1 MDINERVQISILAKY
16 YGSLLT
22 EKQQKI
28 IDMYVDNNLSLSEV
42 GEELNI
48 SRQAVKDMLDKA
60 EKLLNKYEEKLHF
73 ISKDDKIREI
83 ISKEETNEAVK
94 KILLLLEEWCLYF
107 LVWAKGLI
115 TFSAKW
121 QSMANLQR
129 LK

>member
-83 ISKEETNEAVK
+83 ISKEEPNEAVK
-94 KILLLLEEWCLYF
+94 KILLLLEE
-107 LVWAKGLI
+107 
-115 TFSAKW
+115 
-121 QSMANLQR
+121 
-129 LK
+129 

>member
-94 KILLLLEEWCLYF
+94 KILLLLEE
-107 LVWAKGLI
+107 
-115 TFSAKW
+115 
-121 QSMANLQR
+121 
-129 LK
+129 

>member
-107 LVWAKGLI
+107 PG
-115 TFSAKW
+115 
-121 QSMANLQR
+121 
-129 LK
+129 